1 MKYLKHF
8 LLISS
13 LGVSSKIWAQDANFK
28 LTFKNSFDS
37 TVVENIELI
46 GIGRN
51 NIQLKS
57 DANGYMSAY
66 LQPSKKH
73 NFRLEGLGYEHE
85 YINITLAPNQTLDTT
100 ILLTAF
106 FEMLEGAE
114 VRDEQYR
121 NETGTIKIDHEKAF
135 INPGPNSGI
144 EGLLKIFTGDHNE
157 LSSQY
162 KVRGGNFDENLV
174 YVNDFEIQR
183 PFLVR
188 SGQQEGLSFVN
199 ADLVKNVNFS
209 VGGFQ
214 AKYGDK
220 MSSVLDVTYK
230 RPKEF
235 GGSVMASLLG
245 ANLHLEGATKDNKV
259 AYLFSARQ
267 KTNQYLLR
275 SQPVKGQYNPS
286 FTDVQGMINWR
297 LAAGWEMEVLGNY
310 ARNRF
315 SYQPES
321 RSSAFGY
328 FNNMMRLEMA
338 YQGQEIDQ
346 FDTRF
351 LGWSLQYKPT
361 STTKLKILASA
372 FQTNESEAY
381 DIRGLYDLYTVE
393 SDLGSSSFAQNK
405 YHLGS
410 GEMHDFARNRLTANI
425 YTVGHRG
432 SHTNNTH
439 AIQWG
444 IDATLVKVDDYLLE
458 WQKRDSAGYAQPYDS
473 NAIHFYKSVAAQN
486 KLDYARL
493 AAFIQD
499 NIAFG
504 ANKNV
509 ILNIGVRANYQTSNE
524 ELLISPRM
532 QLSYKPMRNENIIW
546 KISSGWYQQ
555 QPFYREMRNDLGIL
569 NTNLKAQK
577 SYQAAGGF
585 DWNFKM
591 LGDRPFK
598 LTGEMY
604 YKNLWDLV
612 PYEYDN
618 VRIRYNADN
627 NAKGYAYGGEL
638 RLFGELVKD
647 AESWV
652 SLGLMKTQNR
662 IFDHQSQTWSEYID
676 RPTDQRFTLGMF
688 FSDYLPGNKNFKVFL
703 NMMFAS
709 GLPYGPRTENM
720 IPKYQMRIPA
730 YKRVDIGFATLLL
743 DGSIK
748 GKYDGT
754 IFKGVESMWFSLEV
768 FNLLGIQNTLSYEW
782 IQDFS
787 NDVMYAVPNRLTSR
801 LLNAKL
807 AIRF

>member
-1 MKYLKHF
+1 MRTLRTV
-8 LLISS
+8 LLISA
-13 LGVSSKIWAQDANFK
+13 LGFAGNVIAQDANFK
-28 LTFKNSFDS
+28 LTVRNSFDS
-37 TVVENIELI
+37 TVVENVDLI
-46 GIGRN
+46 GTGRN
-51 NIQLKS
+51 GLEYRS
-57 DANGYMSAY
+57 DFNGFISAY
-66 LQPSKKH
+66 LTPNKKYT
-73 NFRLEGLGYEHE
+73 FRVEGLGYEHE
-85 YINITLAPNQTLDTT
+85 YITITIKPNQVIDTT
-100 ILLTAF
+100 IILKSLIET
-106 FEMLEGAE
+106 LDGADI
-114 VRDEQYR
+114 RDEQYR
-121 NETGTIKIDHEKAF
+121 NETGTIKIDHDKAF
-135 INPGPNSGI
+135 INPGPNTGI

-157 LSSQY
+157 MSSQY

-230 RPKEF
+230 RPNQF

-245 ANLHLEGATKDNKV
+245 ANLHLEGATKNNKV

-267 KTNQYLLR
+267 KSNQYLLR

-286 FTDVQGMINWR
+286 FTDVQGMVNWR
-297 LAAGWEMEVLGNY
+297 LAPGWEMEVLANY

-315 SYQPES
+315 SYEPEKS
-321 RSSAFGY
+321 AAAFGY
-328 FNNMMRLEMA
+328 FNNMLRLEMA
-338 YQGQEIDQ
+338 YDGKEIDQ

-351 LGWSLQYKPT
+351 VGWSLQYKPT
-361 STTKLKILASA
+361 ATTKLKLLASA
-372 FQTNESEAY
+372 FQTNESETY
-381 DIRGLYDLYTVE
+381 DIRGLYDLFTVE

-410 GEMHDFARNRLTANI
+410 GELHDFARNRLTANI
-425 YTVGHRG
+425 VTVGHKG
-432 SHTNNTH
+432 SHTSDVH
-439 AIQWG
+439 GLQWG
-444 IDATLVKVDDYLLE
+444 IDATIVKVDDYLME

-473 NAIHFYKSVAAQN
+473 NAILLYKSVAASN
-486 KLDYARL
+486 NLDYARFS
-493 AAFIQD
+493 AFIQD
-499 NIAFG
+499 NIVLG
-504 ANKNV
+504 PERNTTINV
-509 ILNIGVRANYQTSNE
+509 GVRANYQTTNE
-524 ELLISPRM
+524 ELLISPRI
-532 QLSYKPMRNENIIW
+532 QLAYRPLNSENIVW

-555 QPFYREMRNDLGIL
+555 QPFYREMRNTQGVL
-569 NTNLKAQK
+569 NKSLKAQK
-577 SYQAAGGF
+577 SFHAAGGF

-591 LGDRPFK
+591 LGQRPFK
-598 LTGEMY
+598 LTGELY

-618 VRIRYNADN
+618 VRIRYYADN

-647 AESWV
+647 AESWI
-652 SLGLMKTQNR
+652 SLGMMKTQQKILNR
-662 IFDHQSQTWSEYID
+662 ATDEWSSYLD

-688 FSDYLPGNKNFKVFL
+688 FSDYIPGNKNFKVFL

-709 GLPYGPRTENM
+709 GLPFSPHTENF
-720 IPKYQMRIPA
+720 IPKHQMRIPA

-748 GKYDGT
+748 GKYDAT
-754 IFKGVESMWFSLEV
+754 LFKGIENIWLSFEV

-801 LLNAKL
+801 LLNLKL
-807 AIRF
+807 AVRF